1 MEKHD
6 IEHLERKIH
15 ELHKSLTA
23 LRDQDPVTGVI
34 TIIHKPGWTSVAEQ
48 AFFTGIVD
56 AMLMQTKTLSALKQV
71 LLSGATNVEL
81 NPQPLPPLGS

>member
-1 MEKHD
+1 
-6 IEHLERKIH
+6 
-15 ELHKSLTA
+15 
-23 LRDQDPVTGVI
+23 
-34 TIIHKPGWTSVAEQ
+34 VAEQ

-71 LLSGATNVEL
+71 LLSGATKVEL